1 MRLCSAGA
9 AVMTSSDDAL
19 ITKQADVLS
28 ADELAEAIER
38 WQAPRMVSVNDVD
51 GSAGM
56 LNVKAIEA
64 LQQQAQEEGYKAG
77 FEQGHTAGFKA
88 GQQAGQQDIKQQV
101 AHLQNIISTLQQPL
115 AELDQQI
122 EQDLVNL
129 AITMTRQL
137 VRRELKQE
145 PEHVIGAMRA
155 ALQALPVTD
164 RKIKIYVHPE
174 DLAIIQKGLS
184 LDQDADNRQW
194 IEDPLLTRGGVKLET
209 ADTMVDATV
218 ESRLNSLISKLLG
231 EERGEADDGFS

>member
-1 MRLCSAGA
+1 
-9 AVMTSSDDAL
+9 MTSSDDTL
-19 ITKQADVLS
+19 TTQPTDVLS
-28 ADELAEAIER
+28 SDELAEAIER
-38 WQAPRMVSVNDVD
+38 WQAPRMASVNDVE

-77 FEQGHTAGFKA
+77 FEEGHQAGFKA
-88 GQQAGQQDIKQQV
+88 GQQAGQQDIKKQV
-101 AHLQNIISTLQQPL
+101 ANLQKMITTLQKPL
-115 AELDQQI
+115 AELDQQV

-137 VRRELKQE
+137 IRRELKQE

-155 ALQALPVTD
+155 ALEALPVSD
-164 RKIKIYVHPE
+164 RKLKIYVHPD

-194 IEDPLLTRGGVKLET
+194 VEDPLLTRGGIKLET

-218 ESRLNSLISKLLG
+218 EARLNSLISKLLG
-231 EERGEADDGFS
+231 EERGEADDSLS

>member
-1 MRLCSAGA
+1 MAAGA
-9 AVMTSSDDAL
+9 AMTSSDDSL

-38 WQAPRMVSVNDVD
+38 WQAPRMVSVNDVEE
-51 GSAGM
+51 SEGM

-77 FEQGHTAGFKA
+77 FEEGHKAGLKA
-88 GQQAGQQDIKQQV
+88 GQQAGEREIKQQV
-101 AHLQNIISTLQQPL
+101 THLQNIIKMLQQPL
-115 AELDQQI
+115 ADLDQQI

-137 VRRELKQE
+137 VRRELKLE

-155 ALQALPVTD
+155 ALQALPVSD
-164 RKIKIYVHPE
+164 RKIKIYVHPD
-174 DLAIIQKGLS
+174 DLTIIQKGLS
-184 LDQDADNRQW
+184 LDQDAENRQW

-218 ESRLNSLISKLLG
+218 DARLNSLISKLLG
-231 EERGEADDGFS
+231 EERGEADDSPG